1 MEDIKFETYMSYS
14 YLNLLRKNH
23 PAWKLLTSYQAP
35 FTAAFFY
42 MTFLKNKQR
51 EISEEKLIFYLEDF
65 IEDINYEDKTSF
77 TPQEILTQWSNIE
90 YGFLRKY
97 YPKDKDEIH
106 YDLTPA
112 AQKAVEYLMSFEQR
126 NFMATES
133 RLMIIFD
140 LLKNIIEKSNENPE
154 FRIQEAPT
162 STSGSS
168 SLINK

>member
-23 PAWKLLTSYQAP
+23 PAWKLLTSHQAP
-35 FTAAFFY
+35 FTVAFFY

-51 EISEEKLIFYLEDF
+51 EISEEKLISYLENF

-140 LLKNIIEKSNENPE
+140 LVNYSHL
-154 FRIQEAPT
+154 
-162 STSGSS
+162 
-168 SLINK
+168 